1 MSDAATAA
9 APAAKKSGGKV
20 VLIGAAIVSMAAG
33 AAAPM
38 FVNISALLGK
48 SSDTEA
54 SGSHEKPSKKKS
66 AHEEEKTASVA
77 FGDVVVNLSEE
88 RMTRYLRLK
97 IVLVVDEEAEST
109 FATLMEKKKA
119 TLKSWLISHLSGKT
133 LKDVAGTSGVNRLQ
147 REILERF
154 EDTLYPNGHS
164 HLKHVMFEEYL
175 VQ

>member
-1 MSDAATAA
+1 MSEAATAV

-20 VLIGAAIVSMAAG
+20 VLVAAAMASIAAG

-38 FVNISALLGK
+38 FVNVSALLGK
-48 SSDTEA
+48 AAATQTDET
-54 SGSHEKPSKKKS
+54 HEKPAKKKGE
-66 AHEEEKTASVA
+66 HDEEKTASVP

-97 IVLVVDEEAEST
+97 IVLVVDEEAEAT
-109 FATLMEKKKA
+109 FAVLMEKKKA

-133 LKDVAGTSGVNRLQ
+133 LKDVAGTVGVNRLQ

-154 EDTLYPNGHS
+154 EDTLFPHGHS